1 MRLIVMSMSRRPG
14 TRSIGLL
21 AITAILFFCGSIYSA
36 EKKVD
41 FDVLIQIS
49 GNDLMR
55 YSKNKFTVGAGQKVK
70 LEFKNIGKLPKAAM
84 GHNIVVLKKGI
95 DVLDFCNEALKF
107 PNEDYFPKTKKNEV
121 IANTKLLG
129 PGESDIVYFVAPSKG
144 DYDFVCSFPGHFAM
158 MKGKMTVE

>member
-14 TRSIGLL
+14 TRSISLL

-84 GHNIVVLKKGI
+84 GHNIVILKKGI

>member
-1 MRLIVMSMSRRPG
+1 MSMSRRPG

-36 EKKVD
+36 EKKVE

-49 GNDLMR
+49 GNDMMR

-84 GHNIVVLKKGI
+84 GHNIVILKKGI
-95 DVLDFCNEALKF
+95 DVLGFCNEALKF

-129 PGESDIVYFVAPSKG
+129 PGESDIVYFVAPNKG
-144 DYDFVCSFPGHFAM
+144 DYDFVCSFPGHFTM

>member
-1 MRLIVMSMSRRPG
+1 MSISKRPS

-21 AITAILFFCGSIYSA
+21 VINAVLLFGGSIYSA
-36 EKKVD
+36 EKKVS

-49 GNDLMR
+49 GNDMMR

-84 GHNIVVLKKGI
+84 GHNIVILKKGI
-95 DVLDFCNEALKF
+95 DVLGFCNEALKF
-107 PNEDYFPKTKKNEV
+107 PNEGYFPKTKKNEV
-121 IANTKLLG
+121 VANTKLLG

-144 DYDFVCSFPGHFAM
+144 DYDFVCSFPGHFAL

>member
-1 MRLIVMSMSRRPG
+1 MSISKRPS

-21 AITAILFFCGSIYSA
+21 AITAVLLFCGSIYSA
-36 EKKVD
+36 EKKVS

-49 GNDLMR
+49 GNDMMR

-84 GHNIVVLKKGI
+84 GHNIVILKKGI
-95 DVLDFCNEALKF
+95 DVLSFCNEALKF
-107 PNEDYFPKTKKNEV
+107 PNEGYFPKTKKNEV
-121 IANTKLLG
+121 VANTKLLG

-144 DYDFVCSFPGHFAM
+144 DYDFVCSFPGHFAL

>member
-1 MRLIVMSMSRRPG
+1 MRLIAMSMSRRHG
-14 TRSIGLL
+14 TSSIGLL
-21 AITAILFFCGSIYSA
+21 AITSILFFCGSIYSA

-84 GHNIVVLKKGI
+84 GHNIVILKKGI
-95 DVLDFCNEALKF
+95 DVLGFCNEALKF

>member
-1 MRLIVMSMSRRPG
+1 MSMSRRPG
-14 TRSIGLL
+14 TRSISLL

-55 YSKNKFTVGAGQKVK
+55 YSKNKFTVGTGQKVK

-84 GHNIVVLKKGI
+84 GHNIVILKKGI
-95 DVLDFCNEALKF
+95 DVLGFCNEALKF

>member
-1 MRLIVMSMSRRPG
+1 MSMSRRPG
-14 TRSIGLL
+14 TRSISLL

-36 EKKVD
+36 EKKVS

-49 GNDLMR
+49 GNDMMR

-84 GHNIVVLKKGI
+84 GHNIVILKKGI
-95 DVLDFCNEALKF
+95 DVLGFCNEALKF
-107 PNEDYFPKTKKNEV
+107 PNEGYFPKTKNNEV
-121 IANTKLLG
+121 VANTKLLG

-144 DYDFVCSFPGHFAM
+144 DYDFVCSFPGHFAL

>member
-1 MRLIVMSMSRRPG
+1 MRLIVMSMSKRPG

-84 GHNIVVLKKGI
+84 GHNIVILKKGI
-95 DVLDFCNEALKF
+95 DVLGFCNEALKF

>member
-1 MRLIVMSMSRRPG
+1 MRLIVMSMSKRPG

-84 GHNIVVLKKGI
+84 GHNIVILKKGI

>member
-1 MRLIVMSMSRRPG
+1 MRLIVMSMSRRHG

-84 GHNIVVLKKGI
+84 GHNIVILKKGI

>member
-1 MRLIVMSMSRRPG
+1 MSMSRRHG
-14 TRSIGLL
+14 TSSIGLL
-21 AITAILFFCGSIYSA
+21 AITSILFFCGSIYSA

-84 GHNIVVLKKGI
+84 GHNIVILKKGI
-95 DVLDFCNEALKF
+95 DVPGFCNEALKF

>member
-1 MRLIVMSMSRRPG
+1 MRLIVMSMSRRHG
-14 TRSIGLL
+14 TSSIGLL
-21 AITAILFFCGSIYSA
+21 AITSILFFCGSIYSA

-41 FDVLIQIS
+41 FDILIQIS

-84 GHNIVVLKKGI
+84 GHNIVILKKGI
-95 DVLDFCNEALKF
+95 DVLGFCNEALKF

>member
-1 MRLIVMSMSRRPG
+1 MSMSRRPG

-41 FDVLIQIS
+41 FDVLIKIS

-55 YSKNKFTVGAGQKVK
+55 YSKNKFTVGTGQKVK

-84 GHNIVVLKKGI
+84 GHNIVILKKGI

>member
-1 MRLIVMSMSRRPG
+1 MSMSRRHG
-14 TRSIGLL
+14 TSSIGLL
-21 AITAILFFCGSIYSA
+21 AITSILFFCGSIYSA

-84 GHNIVVLKKGI
+84 GHNIVILKKGI
-95 DVLDFCNEALKF
+95 DVLGFCNEALKF
-107 PNEDYFPKTKKNEV
+107 QNEDYFPKTKKNEV